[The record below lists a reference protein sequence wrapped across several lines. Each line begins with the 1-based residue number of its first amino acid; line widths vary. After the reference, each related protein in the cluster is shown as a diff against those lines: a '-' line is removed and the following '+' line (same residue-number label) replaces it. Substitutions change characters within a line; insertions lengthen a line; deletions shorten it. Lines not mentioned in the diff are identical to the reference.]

1 MSLRVRVALLVGVL
15 VALAMTAGGIG
26 AYNASHDEQYGAIDE
41 FLEERSEGFGKLD
54 APPRGEP
61 HSGPESPG
69 HVSRRYTDDDSIVM
83 FRDASGSVVYAS
95 SADVELP
102 PPARTGV
109 RVFETVSIDGARYR
123 MLSSS
128 APGGATS
135 QVARNLAETDSTL
148 ADIRNRLWLLGLAVT
163 ALGATLGWLAARRMA
178 RPIERLSIAAEHV
191 ARTNQFDGVLDPSI
205 DTDTRGEVGR
215 LAGSFASMLDVLH
228 RSRQQQQQLVMDAG
242 HELRTPLTTLRTN
255 VEMLERGKLTPDD
268 QRAVLKSLRAEI
280 DELADL
286 TNELVELATDTR
298 AGDPP
303 RVVDVFELAVAAA
316 DRASSRFQRQVDV
329 AGEPAA
335 IDGQVALLE
344 RAIDNLLENAAKF
357 SPPGTPID
365 VTVGAGQIEV
375 RDHGPGIDAAD
386 LPHVFDRFYR
396 ANTSRTLPGSGLGLA
411 IVAKAAAEHGGVSIA
426 RNAGDGG
433 AIVGFTFGDG
443 PVGSRTQR

>member
-1 MSLRVRVALLVGVL
+1 
-15 VALAMTAGGIG
+15 
-26 AYNASHDEQYGAIDE
+26 
-41 FLEERSEGFGKLD
+41 
-54 APPRGEP
+54 
-61 HSGPESPG
+61 
-69 HVSRRYTDDDSIVM
+69 
-83 FRDASGSVVYAS
+83 
-95 SADVELP
+95 
-102 PPARTGV
+102 
-109 RVFETVSIDGARYR
+109 
-123 MLSSS
+123 
-128 APGGATS
+128 
-135 QVARNLAETDSTL
+135 VARNLAETDSTL